1 MSFRMTITTRGVNG
15 AGPLLNEFVT
25 NIPKVLGQK
34 PLEEYANDVV
44 DNMSAEAPVDTGY
57 LRSNIRFNRVDAQSV
72 MINSWAPYSGWV
84 DQGTRR
90 MVGRPFFSN
99 NALSSAVIGG
109 HLMGDASVQ
118 YLRILINKYQNQP

>member
-1 MSFRMTITTRGVNG
+1 MSFRMTITTKGTTG
-15 AGPLLNEFVT
+15 AGPLLNEFIT
-25 NIPKVLGQK
+25 NVPKVLGQR